1 MRDDTIDFTLMYA
14 MHHALRR
21 DLEHIAKAT
30 VRTDDEPRRI
40 LAAAAGWE
48 LFKKVLHIH
57 HTAEDEALWPPLREA
72 LENRSDDLAVVD
84 AMEDEHARIDPLLD
98 AVDAA
103 LADRETGPERLAG
116 LADELAVKLNAHLTH
131 EEDVTLPLIERTL
144 TPAQLL
150 HFGGVHA
157 AKGGADGPVL
167 TAWMLEGAD
176 DETLAAT
183 LAILPEP
190 VRAAYRDE
198 WRPAYV
204 ARDWWGTRG

>member
-1 MRDDTIDFTLMYA
+1 MSDTIDFTLMYV
-14 MHHALRR
+14 MHDALRR

-30 VRTDDEPRRI
+30 QRTDDDPRRI

-57 HTAEDEALWPPLREA
+57 HTAEDEALWPPLRDA
-72 LENRSDDLAVVD
+72 LARRPDDLAVVD

-103 LADRETGPERLAG
+103 LADRERGPEQLAG
-116 LADELAVKLNAHLTH
+116 LADELAVQLTAHLTH

-144 TPAQLL
+144 TPPQLL
-150 HFGGVHA
+150 NFGGVHA
-157 AKGGADGPVL
+157 AKGAADGPVL

-176 DETLAAT
+176 EKTLAAT

-204 ARDWWGTRG
+204 AKDWWGTGA